1 MINVMAKR
9 PRMYVDLDDER
20 IRWALRIK
28 MAREN
33 LPTISAAILRCVEAC
48 CEAELGEVD
57 RQIDRGIKPAAEPA
71 PPKPKPTRKPKLD

>member
-1 MINVMAKR
+1 MIDVMAKR

-48 CEAELGEVD
+48 CEEELGEVD
-57 RQIDRGIKPAAEPA
+57 QQIDRGIKPAADPTK
-71 PPKPKPTRKPKLD
+71 PKRGRKPKPD